1 MVPGVW
7 SAVAAVVVLLSL
19 VLAGD
24 GDGDIKSKY
33 RHKETKNWRGCK
45 NELSRGEKKHQA
57 QRTVPYYT
65 ERHRARYLL
74 PPTTARR

>member
-1 MVPGVW
+1 MLPDVVV
-7 SAVAAVVVLLSL
+7 VAETVVLLLL

-45 NELSRGEKKHQA
+45 NELGQKASKHA
-57 QRTVPYYT
+57 PGTLFIAP
-65 ERHRARYLL
+65 
-74 PPTTARR
+74 TARR